1 MAFVYSEENLCFSM
15 ELNDILF
22 SCETPNQLFESV
34 AKRLAKEYKEKLP
47 LIADYIIKNS
57 EFIKTYGIISKEIFL
72 VMLEKMTIPW
82 IFLKENNSG
91 TIAYSDSDYVIEL
104 SFTGDFEKFGDFSI
118 DS

>member
-47 LIADYIIKNS
+47 LIADYI
-57 EFIKTYGIISKEIFL
+57 IKTYGIISKEIFL

>member
-91 TIAYSDSDYVIEL
+91 TIAYSDSDYVI
-104 SFTGDFEKFGDFSI
+104 
-118 DS
+118 

>member
-72 VMLEKMTIPW
+72 VMLEKMTIP
-82 IFLKENNSG
+82 
-91 TIAYSDSDYVIEL
+91 
-104 SFTGDFEKFGDFSI
+104 
-118 DS
+118 